1 MFDFAEFGPPGEAR
15 EKGEALVT
23 LPQAHIRPDP
33 DQPRRLLPSD
43 LAQALIQ
50 GKMQPA
56 QVMQEWMQRAGEEG
70 ASPALK
76 RTMRS
81 LRRLADSIERQG
93 LINPITVRTA
103 LEDETMPAGAGYLI
117 ITGER
122 RYWAHVL
129 LAASSRQIQ
138 EGDEVRDP
146 SHIKAIVA
154 ARGVNVRAHQIVENL
169 AREDLNVI
177 ERAQGLCALRR
188 ELSNVGGTHGLPSGL
203 GAAGDG
209 KDQDTHGL
217 PLVPWVKVQEL
228 LGISKQHR
236 IRITSAL
243 DLCDEAQGIVAAHNL
258 TEHTIRPIIQKLKD
272 RPDLQVEA
280 LKRVVAWQGEPEGD
294 GNGERQPITTSVQDL
309 VDQLLDRE
317 TPAEKAKES
326 VDQAAKVITHQPG
339 VRRLHRRVR
348 DVNRDLDR
356 MWRDEDGLNDVVYD
370 LATVGE
376 MAEVMDDIRTVHVR
390 LGQVIEMVEGHQ
402 AGGAPPRNLG

>member
-1 MFDFAEFGPPGEAR
+1 M
-15 EKGEALVT
+15 
-23 LPQAHIRPDP
+23 
-33 DQPRRLLPSD
+33 
-43 LAQALIQ
+43 
-50 GKMQPA
+50 
-56 QVMQEWMQRAGEEG
+56 
-70 ASPALK
+70 
-76 RTMRS
+76 
-81 LRRLADSIERQG
+81 
-93 LINPITVRTA
+93 
-103 LEDETMPAGAGYLI
+103 
-117 ITGER
+117 
-122 RYWAHVL
+122 
-129 LAASSRQIQ
+129 
-138 EGDEVRDP
+138 
-146 SHIKAIVA
+146 
-154 ARGVNVRAHQIVENL
+154 
-169 AREDLNVI
+169 
-177 ERAQGLCALRR
+177 
-188 ELSNVGGTHGLPSGL
+188 
-203 GAAGDG
+203 
-209 KDQDTHGL
+209 
-217 PLVPWVKVQEL
+217 PWVKVQEL